1 MKRILSLITVFTL
14 LFTAC
19 EGDPGPQGPPGF
31 NGQDGLD
38 GVNFVGQSFE
48 RTINFTSTN
57 DYIVDIEIPLDIELL
72 ETDMV
77 LVYRFLGQIDGFD
90 VWKPLPETVYT
101 DDGGEFQYNFEHN
114 YDFVTIYLNAPA
126 TFDFNSLLDE
136 DRLDQIFRIVVL
148 PVDFVNSTDIDL
160 NNYNDVVQYLQ

>member
-19 EGDPGPQGPPGF
+19 EGDPGPQGPPGL
-31 NGQDGLD
+31 NGQD

-114 YDFVTIYLNAPA
+114 YDFVTIYLNAPS